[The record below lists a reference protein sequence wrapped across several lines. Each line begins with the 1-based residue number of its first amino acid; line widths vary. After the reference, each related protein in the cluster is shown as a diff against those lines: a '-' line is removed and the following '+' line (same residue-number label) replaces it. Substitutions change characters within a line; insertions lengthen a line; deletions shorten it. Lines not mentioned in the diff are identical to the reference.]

1 MEAEKFSNGV
11 AQQLMQ
17 TWTEVGNQAL
27 KNWFDLVGAA
37 SSPTQTAPTS
47 QQIANYQQLQLHL
60 LKLSFDTWQD
70 LFPKVEAGDDWQAAL
85 NQYSQKLREQTEAL
99 SRTFK
104 TSLDS
109 AELWQIYMQEM
120 QKFSQLWMNALGASI
135 EPLSQTATSSASKPW
150 IELNNLYWNLL
161 YEKTPG
167 NLAHMPLL
175 GPSRDFNHKL
185 IQASEAWAK
194 LYPAS
199 LDYQM
204 LLAEIQIK
212 SFEVLMPELV
222 SRAENGETVKDW
234 QQFQQLWGCTVDQ
247 VFEQA
252 FCSEEN
258 LKVRG
263 KFLNAMNHYK
273 LHQQELMEL
282 WMKSLNMPLRSEID
296 EVHKSIYEL
305 RKELKALKKTLS
317 KKTPSN
323 QQKQTY
329 AAVSDDPKL

>member
-1 MEAEKFSNGV
+1 
-11 AQQLMQ
+11 
-17 TWTEVGNQAL
+17 
-27 KNWFDLVGAA
+27 
-37 SSPTQTAPTS
+37 
-47 QQIANYQQLQLHL
+47 
-60 LKLSFDTWQD
+60 
-70 LFPKVEAGDDWQAAL
+70 
-85 NQYSQKLREQTEAL
+85 
-99 SRTFK
+99 
-104 TSLDS
+104 
-109 AELWQIYMQEM
+109 
-120 QKFSQLWMNALGASI
+120 
-135 EPLSQTATSSASKPW
+135 
-150 IELNNLYWNLL
+150 
-161 YEKTPG
+161 
-167 NLAHMPLL
+167 L

-317 KKTPSN
+317 KKTLSN